1 MSKKIRA
8 FIGYLKVLVNGETL
22 GGGFYRFLSVHAC
35 FLVFYGLPHVFINTM
50 LLGQTGDVKIVVM
63 YNATFFLGSAAAML
77 LAAGLLQ
84 RTDSGVTAVLG
95 ILGYNVLYLLL
106 IVLGDNASR
115 WHLWLGLLAGLADG
129 CYWLSY
135 GHLLSDSTDLSNRD
149 SGLAIVNI
157 CATVVNLT
165 IPLLGC
171 RLLCPPSP
179 VRWRCGCPSAV
190 WRARI
195 RWTIPARCAPLDAT
209 GICCTAW
216 LRRAA
221 KG

>member
-50 LLGQTGDVKIVVM
+50 LLGQTGDVKVVVM

-106 IVLGDNASR
+106 IVLGTTPRAGTCG
-115 WHLWLGLLAGLADG
+115 LGF
-129 CYWLSY
+129 
-135 GHLLSDSTDLSNRD
+135 
-149 SGLAIVNI
+149 
-157 CATVVNLT
+157 
-165 IPLLGC
+165 
-171 RLLCPPSP
+171 
-179 VRWRCGCPSAV
+179 WRVLRTA
-190 WRARI
+190 
-195 RWTIPARCAPLDAT
+195 AT
-209 GICCTAW
+209 G
-216 LRRAA
+216 
-221 KG
+221 

>member
-1 MSKKIRA
+1 
-8 FIGYLKVLVNGETL
+8 
-22 GGGFYRFLSVHAC
+22 
-35 FLVFYGLPHVFINTM
+35 
-50 LLGQTGDVKIVVM
+50 M

-157 CATVVNLT
+157 CANVVNLT
-165 IPLLGC
+165 IPLLAGFIIDAVGGT
-171 RLLCPPSP
+171 RGYMAVFGLSFA
-179 VRWRCGCPSAV
+179 VSAV
-190 WRARI
+190 TCALALRLPKRRMAGAHKVDYPRHAARH
-195 RWTIPARCAPLDAT
+195 WTQPASAVQPGCAGLQRGERRCVHVHPQYRFVPD
-209 GICCTAW
+209 GE
-216 LRRAA
+216 
-221 KG
+221 K